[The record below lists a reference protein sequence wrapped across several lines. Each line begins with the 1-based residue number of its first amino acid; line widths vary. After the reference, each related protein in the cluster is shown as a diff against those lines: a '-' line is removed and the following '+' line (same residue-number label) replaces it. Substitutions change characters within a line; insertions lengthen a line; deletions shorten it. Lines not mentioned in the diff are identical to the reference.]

1 MSTARP
7 ALRLI
12 VATTAAALAAL
23 TFAVPSGTAA
33 TKVPDGPTP
42 GVPCDKGSFPE
53 TTQGRVSLADV
64 TSGRAAKG
72 YTCNAREVGHFGV
85 SGGFRVARYV
95 DKAGHECA
103 YYDTTLLFPKD
114 SLAQGVEGT
123 GTYVLDM
130 TNPAKPVHTDT
141 LRTAAFQSPHESV
154 RVNTKR
160 GLIVA
165 DMGYPTANPGFVDVY
180 DISADC
186 RKPALKSTTPLGVL
200 GHESGFSPDGNT
212 FYVSSLY
219 AHTLAAID
227 LTDPSI
233 PKILWATGD
242 YSPHGMS
249 VSDDGNRLYI
259 AEDAFNGGF
268 SGLTVLDVSQV
279 QKRVLNPAVPIVS
292 RLTWPH
298 IGTPQNA
305 MPFTQHGHAYL
316 AEIDEFGGG
325 DNVGAARIIDI
336 ADEKKPFVVSLM
348 RLAVNQ
354 AAAQAGDQKNDPGAS
369 GRFQGYRGHY
379 CEIPTRVDPTI
390 VACSFIMSGLR
401 VFNIE
406 DVVHPQEVAYFNPP
420 VTSVGTEQVKAGNFA
435 MAAPAFALERN
446 EIWYSDGNNGFY
458 AVRLTAAAKR
468 STGTAGGGGTTTV
481 KAPPQ
486 AAPAAPAAPTRKLP
500 ATGLSPALPGL
511 ALLVLAGAA
520 LVVRR
525 RRTA

>member
-1 MSTARP
+1 
-7 ALRLI
+7 
-12 VATTAAALAAL
+12 VAAL
-23 TFAVPSGTAA
+23 TLAVPSGSAA
-33 TKVPDGPTP
+33 TKVYDGPTP
-42 GVPCDKGSFPE
+42 GVPCDKGSLPE
-53 TTQGRVSLADV
+53 STQGRVPLSEV

-72 YTCNAREVGHFGV
+72 YTCNAREVGHSGLT
-85 SGGFRVARYV
+85 GGFRVARYV

-114 SLAQGVEGT
+114 TLTQGVEGS

-130 TNPAKPVHTDT
+130 SNPAKPVHTDT

-186 RKPALKSTTPLGVL
+186 RHPALKSTTALGVL

-219 AHTLAAID
+219 AHTLSAVD
-227 LTDPSI
+227 LTNPSL
-233 PKILWATGD
+233 PTVLWVSAD

-259 AEDAFNGGF
+259 AEDAFSGGF
-268 SGLTVLDVSQV
+268 SGLTVLDVSQI

-305 MPFTQHGHAYL
+305 MPFTLKGHPYL

-325 DNVGAARIIDI
+325 DNVGAARLIDI

-354 AAAQAGDQKNDPGAS
+354 AAAQVGDQKNDPGAS

-379 CEIPTRVDPTI
+379 CEIPTRVDPKI

-406 DVVHPQEVAYFNPP
+406 DPVHPQEVAYFNPP
-420 VTSVGTEQVKAGNFA
+420 VTAVGTEQVKAGNFA
-435 MAAPAFALERN
+435 MAAPAFAPERN

-458 AVRLTAAAKR
+458 AIRLTAAARR
-468 STGTAGGGGTTTV
+468 SSGTASAGTVGTPR
-481 KAPPQ
+481 APVA
-486 AAPAAPAAPTRKLP
+486 AAPRAVAPSTVTAQLPRTGLPGSLPAA
-500 ATGLSPALPGL
+500 GLLSL
-511 ALLVLAGAA
+511 AAAA

-525 RRTA
+525 RRAG